1 VTSSP
6 RTTWRPWRQ
15 INDEVF
21 YISGVDRSGLKSLW
35 SPSVRWTEV
44 TEEGFAGGEVIPQ
57 SYNGSPQS
65 LDQLRNNVLK
75 SGQVGRLVSN
85 DFKSSIV
92 DIRCWSPTR
101 TRRTRQVAGPGLSA
115 VLP

>member
-1 VTSSP
+1 
-6 RTTWRPWRQ
+6 
-15 INDEVF
+15 VF

-44 TEEGFAGGEVIPQ
+44 TEGFAGGEVIPQ
-57 SYNGSPQS
+57 SYNGSPDS
-65 LDQLRNNVLK
+65 LDTLRNNVLK
-75 SGQVGRLVSN
+75 SGQVGRLVAN

-101 TRRTRQVAGPGLSA
+101 TRRTRASCWRWTTASSPMS
-115 VLP
+115 